1 MKNKQNLGRSLL
13 IILAA
18 MALAGCGGNSASSAA
33 SSAAA
38 SSQKGNSSSLVVS
51 SAASSAVT
59 THTVTI
65 SASTHGK
72 VTADKASVKD
82 GESVVLTITPDAYYV
97 LKELKVNSETVSV
110 TGNTYTIAS
119 IKGNVTVSATFI
131 GQPVTLHFDTGN
143 NGTIADI
150 VVHYNDVYG
159 TLPTPQEKAG
169 YVFKGWFLAA
179 TGGVA
184 ISADAIVD
192 TMLSELTLYAHYEA
206 ATYTITLDPGEGS
219 VDVTTITATSG
230 AAVGTLP
237 VASRDGYVMTG
248 WKDDAGTIYTA
259 ETIFSAN
266 KNITLTAVYAAVK
279 VEGALTSLVKLP
291 SDTTDPSFSLSVS
304 AEGYTFKA
312 LTLASDNTA
321 VTIDGLKVSLTGS
334 IDHSQVN
341 VAVKE
346 NGVAI
351 KTVAFQATNYAALGY
366 KAVTSVDEFKAIN
379 GTDNYVVT
387 ADLDFAGA
395 TLATIVTDLNGIID
409 GAGHKLSNFQIRD
422 GWNGS
427 LFLNMNGS
435 AVIRDCAFLGV
446 KGPSANSFGSG
457 LISLFKGGT
466 IENIVLD
473 YEFVT
478 AAGSDLW
485 ARSGSLVG
493 DMVGVQDVGAVV
505 KNSLIIPHSSVDASN
520 NGLVMGGRMSF
531 ASTVEN
537 VAVVSRL
544 ANPLIAGIASGM
556 TAGTDDTFATLNK
569 YTTTKALIDGCTYL
583 SSINGALKQADGAIT
598 WNDTPLLA
606 ATPEWAVLF
615 AAKSLSMHKND
626 DPTYLSFSVENYGVE
641 TTDYTA
647 TYASSKT
654 DIATIGADGLITP
667 VAVGTTDLSVTVGG
681 VSATISLTVTNALV
695 HITDFAGLKAIGDH
709 LDYDY
714 VLDNDIDCAGGGFWN
729 DAGKS
734 YILTF
739 TGTLDGQGHLVKN
752 LWLAGGWNEGFIYEV
767 DGTVKNIGFT
777 TMYSG
782 NQMLSGGF
790 FGKVGAS
797 GVVDNVYVDF
807 VLTSDGTSDSWCFQG
822 ALVGIADG
830 HISNS
835 IINLRTNMTSTAF
848 PYTATLIGNVSS
860 WATSVKNCFAITNGL
875 TFCTNGTYFQ
885 EAASGVAAYDLVNCA
900 NYANYA
906 ALKAGATVTDFSS
919 TLWTFGDTTL
929 SFGGNVVI

>member
-1 MKNKQNLGRSLL
+1 MKNKQHLGRSLL
-13 IILAA
+13 TILVAT
-18 MALAGCGGNSASSAA
+18 ALAGCGGGATSATAGTSSGEGGGSSVAISSSTSAS
-33 SSAAA
+33 
-38 SSQKGNSSSLVVS
+38 VS
-51 SAASSAVT
+51 S
-59 THTVTI
+59 HTVTI
-65 SASTHGK
+65 SPSQHGI
-72 VTADKASVKD
+72 VTADKLSPKD
-82 GESVVLTITPDAYYV
+82 GESVVLTITPEAHYV

-110 TGNTYTIAS
+110 TGTTYTIVS
-119 IKGNVTVSATFI
+119 VKGDVTVSASFI
-131 GQPVTLHFDTGN
+131 GQPVTLHFDTGD
-143 NGTIADI
+143 NGTIADV

-159 TLPTPQEKAG
+159 TLPSPQEKAG
-169 YVFKGWFLAA
+169 FVFKGWFLTA

-184 ISADAIVD
+184 ITADAIVD
-192 TMLSELTLYAHYEA
+192 TTEASLTLYAHYEA

-219 VDVTTITATSG
+219 ADVTTIEATSG
-230 AAVGTLP
+230 AAIGALP
-237 VASRDGYVMTG
+237 VAVRDGYVMTG
-248 WKDDAGTIYTA
+248 WQDAAGTIYTA
-259 ETIFSAN
+259 ETIFTAN
-266 KNITLTAVYAAVK
+266 KAITLTAVYAAVK
-279 VEGALTSLVKLP
+279 VEGAPTNLLKLP
-291 SDTTDPSFSLSVS
+291 NASEDPFFTLTIT
-304 AEGYTFKA
+304 AEGYTFQA
-312 LTLASDNTA
+312 LTLTSESTA

-334 IDHSQVN
+334 VDHSSIAL
-341 VAVKE
+341 VAKE

-351 KTVAFQATNYAALGY
+351 KTINFQATNYAALGY
-366 KAVTSVDEFKAIN
+366 KAITTTDEFKAIN

-395 TLATIVTDLNGIID
+395 TLATIATNLNGIID
-409 GAGHKLSNFQIRD
+409 GAGHTLSNFQIRD

-427 LFLNMNGS
+427 LFLNMVGS

-446 KGPSANSFGSG
+446 KGPAANSFGSG

-473 YEFVT
+473 YQFMT

-485 ARSGSLVG
+485 SRSGSLVG
-493 DMVGVQDVGAVV
+493 DMVGEADVGAVI

-531 ASTVEN
+531 ASTIEN

-544 ANPLIAGIASGM
+544 SNPLIAGLASGM
-556 TAGTDDTFATLNK
+556 VAGTDDTFSTLNK
-569 YTTTKALIDGCTYL
+569 FTTTKALIDGCTYL
-583 SSINGALKQADGAIT
+583 SSINGALKQVAGALN

-615 AAKSLSMHKND
+615 ASKSLSMHKND
-626 DPTYLSFSVENYGVE
+626 DPTYLSYSVENYGVE
-641 TTDYTA
+641 TTDYSA
-647 TYASSKT
+647 TYASSKS
-654 DIATIGADGLITP
+654 DIATIGSDGLITP
-667 VAVGTTDLSVTVGG
+667 VAVGSTDLSVTVGG
-681 VSATISLTVTNALV
+681 VTATITLTVTNALV

-729 DAGKS
+729 DSNKS
-734 YILTF
+734 YIMTF
-739 TGTLDGQGHLVKN
+739 TGSLDGKGHLVKN

-782 NQMLSGGF
+782 NKMLSGGF
-790 FGKVGAS
+790 FGKVGS
-797 GVVDNVYVDF
+797 TGVVDNVYVDF
-807 VLTSDGTSDSWCFQG
+807 VLTSDGTSGSWCFQG

-830 HISNS
+830 HISDCVINIRSNS
-835 IINLRTNMTSTAF
+835 TTTSY
-848 PYTATLIGNVSS
+848 PYTATLIGNVSA

-875 TFCTNGTYFQ
+875 TFCTNGTYYQ
-885 EAASGVAAYDLVNCA
+885 EAASGVAAYCLVNCA

-919 TLWTFGDTTL
+919 TLWSFGDSSL